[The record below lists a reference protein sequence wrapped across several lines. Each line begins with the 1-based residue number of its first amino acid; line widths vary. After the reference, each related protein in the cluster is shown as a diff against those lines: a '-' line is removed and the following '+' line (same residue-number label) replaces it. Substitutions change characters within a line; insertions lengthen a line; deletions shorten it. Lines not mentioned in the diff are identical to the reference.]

1 MDVVNYTGLVSFSWN
16 LVFQIVN
23 TLILVALLYKFLYK
37 PVNRML
43 EKRKNT
49 IANDINGAA
58 EKNAAAAELKAEY
71 ESKLKN
77 IQKEADAIMKETRL
91 KAEERAQEI
100 IQDARNKSEGIIAKA
115 QSDIEREQR
124 NAYNELKA
132 GLTDMVI
139 MAAEKVVGEKM
150 DKDLNEKLVV
160 KFIEEAGDVKW
171 QN

>member
-1 MDVVNYTGLVSFSWN
+1 MDVVHYTDLVSFSWN

-43 EKRKNT
+43 EKRRNT
-49 IANDINGAA
+49 IANDISSAE
-58 EKNAAAAELKAEY
+58 EKNEAATQLKAEY
-71 ESKLKN
+71 ERKLKD
-77 IQKEADAIMKETRL
+77 IHIEADAIMKETRM

-100 IQDARNKSEGIIAKA
+100 IQDARNKSDDIIAKA
-115 QSDIEREQR
+115 QSEIEREQR
-124 NAYNELKA
+124 NAYNELKS

-139 MAAEKVVGEKM
+139 MAAEKVIGEKM
-150 DKDLNEKLVV
+150 DNNLNEKLVV

>member
-1 MDVVNYTGLVSFSWN
+1 MDVVHYTDLVSFSWN

-43 EKRKNT
+43 EKRRTT
-49 IANDINGAA
+49 IANDVAGAA
-58 EKNAAAAELKAEY
+58 EKNEAAAALKAEY
-71 ESKLKN
+71 EKK
-77 IQKEADAIMKETRL
+77 IKDIHIEADAIMKETRM

-100 IQDARNKSEGIIAKA
+100 IQDARNKSEDILAKA
-115 QSDIEREQR
+115 QSEIEREQR
-124 NAYNELKA
+124 NAYNELKS

-139 MAAEKVVGEKM
+139 MAAEKVIGEKM
-150 DKDLNEKLVV
+150 DNNLNEKLVV